1 MNVMH
6 TYRTSR
12 AAPQEMKYFG
22 GQGSRS
28 CCDELYFSPEA
39 GLNLLEYNFV
49 PYAIIS
55 NYTPVSNK
63 ILKKHVF
70 NIMPENIYFVKNKM
84 YFK

>member
-1 MNVMH
+1 MH

-28 CCDELYFSPEA
+28 RCDELHLSPEA

-63 ILKKHVF
+63 VRKTCIL
-70 NIMPENIYFVKNKM
+70 ISCQRIYTPLIKNKILS
-84 YFK
+84 YL